1 MVLISKETRIEVINM
16 ATSPLLKLFIIN
28 GKGFPL
34 CKKIYMKKNIV
45 HNAIDVFYSKISRQ
59 KRDNNNSKQNTGI
72 ITDVQGNNYVYIV
85 QSNLYIVALTQ
96 NVFASPAYIIE
107 LLNVVCENLTYFCE
121 NKFNQ

>member
-16 ATSPLLKLFIIN
+16 ATSPLLQLFIIN

-59 KRDNNNSKQNTGI
+59 KRDNNNSRQNI

-85 QSNLYIVALTQ
+85 KDVINRYLIIISN
-96 NVFASPAYIIE
+96 
-107 LLNVVCENLTYFCE
+107 
-121 NKFNQ
+121 